1 MEFRSQEFADFVGIS
16 KKTVQNYRDEGMPSV
31 KNNSYYFFNFEA
43 IQWLYDN
50 GKKDVLGTGSQES
63 EEQTPKYRKDLADA
77 KLKEH
82 ALAEKEEKYILKVEI
97 EEELVQVAKIFRD
110 SFQNLSNISPLLVG
124 KNQHEMKAIIDKK
137 TYKMLEDFS
146 NSATL

>member
-1 MEFRSQEFADFVGIS
+1 MNLKSQEFADFVGIS
-16 KKTVQNYRDEGMPSV
+16 KKSVQNYREEGMPSI
-31 KNNSYYFFNFEA
+31 KKSSYYLFNFEA

-50 GKKDVLGTGSQES
+50 GKKDVLTGSE
-63 EEQTPKYRKDLADA
+63 EPKEQTPKYRKDLADA

-82 ALAEKEEKYILKVEI
+82 TLAMKEEKYVLKVEI
-97 EEELVQVAKIFRD
+97 EEELFQVGRIFRD
-110 SFQNLSNISPLLVG
+110 SFQNLSNITPLLVG

-137 TYKMLEDFS
+137 TYRMLEDFS